1 MIKKNGTQKP
11 RKSQNNAGP
20 LSFREFGEFCV
31 RFEEK
36 SHRNATD
43 GHGLSLSESMYGG
56 AERACLAN
64 EVGKGKYFNAIRRT
78 F

>member
-20 LSFREFGEFCV
+20 LSFREFCELCV
-31 RFEEK
+31 GFEEK

-43 GHGLSLSESMYGG
+43 GHGYQWVRIK
-56 AERACLAN
+56 AH
-64 EVGKGKYFNAIRRT
+64 GKHRGSSIKDNFCEFREFI
-78 F
+78 

>member
-31 RFEEK
+31 RKKGTQIPQKPQKEA
-36 SHRNATD
+36 SPSIMARVIANARNHC
-43 GHGLSLSESMYGG
+43 GNLSASL
-56 AERACLAN
+56 
-64 EVGKGKYFNAIRRT
+64 
-78 F
+78 

>member
-1 MIKKNGTQKP
+1 M
-11 RKSQNNAGP
+11 
-20 LSFREFGEFCV
+20 